1 MIEKIGTYVR
11 IKYTVWLESGEILK
25 GDPTDNLEYLDFITG
40 FNQVLPGLE
49 NRIIGL
55 NQGDEVKI
63 KLSPEEAFGP
73 YDPSL
78 VQEKSFSEFPQGKS
92 LEPGKLA
99 LATNVQHRIKAGY
112 FVKEKS
118 PDSVVLDYNHHFA
131 GKALRYQVR
140 ITEVRPANQE
150 ELAILR
156 PCDFEPGSRREIVD
170 ACLGKA
176 GDMQEKS

>member
-1 MIEKIGTYVR
+1 MIKKIGTYVR

-49 NRIIGL
+49 KQLIGL
-55 NQGDEVKI
+55 NPGDEVKI
-63 KLSPEEAFGP
+63 KIPPEEAFGL
-73 YDPSL
+73 YDLSL

-92 LEPGKLA
+92 LEPGKWA
-99 LATNVQHRIKAGY
+99 VATNVQYRIKSGY
-112 FVKEKS
+112 YVKEKG
-118 PDSVVLDYNHHFA
+118 PNSVVLDYNHPFA

-140 ITEVRPANQE
+140 ITEVRPATQE

-156 PCDFEPGSRREIVD
+156 PCDFEPGSRRKIVD
-170 ACLGKA
+170 TCLG
-176 GDMQEKS
+176 DEEKQ

>member
-1 MIEKIGTYVR
+1 MIKKIGTYVR

-25 GDPTDNLEYLDFITG
+25 GDPADNLEYMDFITG

-49 NRIIGL
+49 KQLIGL

-78 VQEKSFSEFPQGKS
+78 VQEKSFLEFPQGRS
-92 LEPGKLA
+92 LEPGKWA
-99 LATNVQHRIKAGY
+99 VATNVQYRIKSGY
-112 FVKEKS
+112 YVKEKG
-118 PDSVVLDYNHHFA
+118 PDSVVLDYNHPFA
-131 GKALRYQVR
+131 GKALRYQVK
-140 ITEVRPANQE
+140 ITEVRPATQE

-156 PCDFEPGSRREIVD
+156 PCDFEPGFRRKIVD
-170 ACLGKA
+170 ICLGEE
-176 GDMQEKS
+176 EKQ